1 MSAKGLFF
9 FFSALTVVAVAAAAG
24 GSIIRSFESPCS
36 DCVDGLAYRG
46 EYLYHANFNGPN
58 QILITTT
65 AGSLVGSLGAPTGMT
80 GVDYTGTCYWVYNYR
95 STVPNNV
102 ISRLDGSGSVLGS
115 FAAPEYGYDVTCDG
129 LNLWYST
136 SGSHYLNY
144 IYKLTKAGSVMAS
157 FQAPH
162 GSGFSNYGLD
172 WGADSLWLAQRGT
185 RGGYIYQ
192 LTPVGSVVYSIY
204 MPAYQ
209 PKGVTWDGS
218 YVWFTDAATEY
229 VYQMRWS
236 GIGVEPASVGRVKAL
251 FR

>member
-1 MSAKGLFF
+1 VSAKGLFF
-9 FFSALTVVAVAAAAG
+9 FFSVLTAVAAAAATG

-36 DCVDGLAYRG
+36 DCVDGLAYRSG
-46 EYLYHANFNGPN
+46 YLYHANYNGPRE
-58 QILITTT
+58 ILITNTT
-65 AGSLVGSLGAPTGMT
+65 GSIVGSVDGPAGLT
-80 GVDYTGTCYWVYNYR
+80 GVEYTGTCYWVYDHR

-102 ISRLDGSGSVLGS
+102 ISRLDPSGSVIGS
-115 FAAPEYGYDVTCDG
+115 FAAPNYGYDVACDG
-129 LNLWYST
+129 SYLWYST
-136 SGSHYLNY
+136 GGSHYLNY
-144 IYKLTKAGSVMAS
+144 IYKLTKGGSILMS

-162 GSGFSNYGLD
+162 GSGFNNRGLD
-172 WGADSLWLAQRGT
+172 WGAGSLWLAQRGA

-192 LTPVGSVVYSIY
+192 MTSAGSVVYSMY
-204 MPAYQ
+204 MPTRK
-209 PKGVTWDGS
+209 PKGVAWDGA